1 MNTAKRLRTTLG
13 PLAQALSE
21 CGDGSKTQNL
31 EIAIA
36 ELQSVERGPK
46 ATELLEIV
54 SRLDDIQFTQTAFM
68 AMLVALSAKTDPQIK
83 DAIERLANQIPPAR
97 EETARAE
104 KKTGLSLLA
113 DRMKENR
120 DQEARPSSEL
130 EKSERSLSDYER
142 EH

>member
-83 DAIERLANQIPPAR
+83 DAIERLANQIPPHAKR
-97 EETARAE
+97 LHGQR
-104 KKTGLSLLA
+104 KRRGCLFW
-113 DRMKENR
+113 RKE
-120 DQEARPSSEL
+120 
-130 EKSERSLSDYER
+130 
-142 EH
+142 

>member
-21 CGDGSKTQNL
+21 CGDGSKKQNL

-83 DAIERLANQIPPAR
+83 DAIERLANQIPPHAKR
-97 EETARAE
+97 LHGQR
-104 KKTGLSLLA
+104 KKRGCLFW
-113 DRMKENR
+113 RIE
-120 DQEARPSSEL
+120 
-130 EKSERSLSDYER
+130 
-142 EH
+142 

>member
-36 ELQSVERGPK
+36 EQQSVDRSPK

-83 DAIERLANQIPPAR
+83 DAIERLANQIPPR
-97 EETARAE
+97 TRRDC
-104 KKTGLSLLA
+104 TGRRNDGA
-113 DRMKENR
+113 V
-120 DQEARPSSEL
+120 SSCG
-130 EKSERSLSDYER
+130 
-142 EH
+142 